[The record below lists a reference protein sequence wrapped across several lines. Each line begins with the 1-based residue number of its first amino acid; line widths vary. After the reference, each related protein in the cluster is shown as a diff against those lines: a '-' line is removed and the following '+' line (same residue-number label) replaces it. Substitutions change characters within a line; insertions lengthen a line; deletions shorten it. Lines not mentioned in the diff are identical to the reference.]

1 MLVYIFFY
9 NKTIVENNDG
19 HYTSIDYIFLYNG
32 KILFLI
38 KVLSKF
44 FSRIVVCSIIGY
56 SGKLAFAAPLL
67 VESLKKMEYR
77 GYDSVGIATLNDGN
91 ILVSKGIGKVAEVDK
106 EMDLNKLPGQSGIG
120 HTRWATHGSVNE
132 KNAHPHYSCSSN
144 IAVVHNGIIE
154 NYQELKTDLTKD
166 GHIFKSQT
174 DSEVI
179 AHLLEKYYKESN
191 YKVNETMMKTCQVIK
206 GSFAFVAIFDNGIIA
221 GARFDEPLI
230 IGISD
235 NALFL
240 SSDVLGFLKYTDKS
254 VFLDNGDIVI
264 IDNHTFQIFDV
275 NQRIV
280 TRPITQVAW
289 ELGSTEK
296 GKYAHHTIKE
306 IHEQSL
312 TLLKPFQESNNFET
326 FCEFLRNASNI
337 YITGSGTSYNSGLL
351 GKQLLSKF
359 AKIKTEVIMS
369 SEFQY
374 SSDSLEPGSAVIA
387 ISQSGE
393 TADVLHS
400 VKKAKENGAK
410 ILSIVNVPTSSLAR
424 ISDSVLTL
432 NCGPEIGVAATKSFM
447 GQLMIMYKIVN
458 ILSRGRMPFDEINQ
472 QNLLMMVKRVLRL
485 DGAIKDLIS
494 SLDKNI
500 KDIYI
505 LGRSIHYP
513 IALEGSLKIKELAYI
528 HAEGIAAGELKHGP
542 LALIDKDSVVVVLNP
557 TDETYQDVIS
567 SANEIKSRGAHII
580 GISNKKGDV
589 YDRFVQLPDVDS
601 YLYPIME
608 VIPLQLMSYYLALE
622 KQVDP
627 DYPRNLA
634 KSVTVK

>member
-1 MLVYIFFY
+1 M
-9 NKTIVENNDG
+9 
-19 HYTSIDYIFLYNG
+19 
-32 KILFLI
+32 
-38 KVLSKF
+38 
-44 FSRIVVCSIIGY
+44 CSIIGY
-56 SGKLAFAAPLL
+56 SGKLVSAAPLL

-77 GYDSVGIATLNDGN
+77 GYDSVGIATFNDN
-91 ILVSKGIGKVAEVDK
+91 SILVSKGVGKVAEVDK
-106 EMDLNKLPGQSGIG
+106 EMNLNKLPGQIGIG
-120 HTRWATHGSVNE
+120 HTRWATHGSVND
-132 KNAHPHYSCSSN
+132 KNAHPHYSCTSN
-144 IAVVHNGIIE
+144 IALVHNGIIE
-154 NYQELKTDLTKD
+154 NYQDLKTDLTKD
-166 GHIFKSQT
+166 GHVFKSQT
-174 DSEVI
+174 DSEII
-179 AHLLEKYYKESN
+179 AHLLEKYYEESN
-191 YKVNETMMKTCQVIK
+191 HNVNETMMKTCRILK

-240 SSDVLGFLKYTDKS
+240 SSDVLGFLKHTDKS

-264 IDNHTFQIFDV
+264 IDNDSYHIFDV
-275 NQRIV
+275 NERIV

-312 TLLKPFQESNNFET
+312 TLLKPFQNTNFET

-359 AKIKTEVIMS
+359 AKIKTEVIMA

-374 SSDSLEPGSAVIA
+374 SSDYLEPNSAVIA

-424 ISDSVLTL
+424 ISDSILTL

-447 GQLMIMYKIVN
+447 GQLMIIYKIVN
-458 ILSRGRMPFDEINQ
+458 ILSRGQMPFDELKQ
-472 QNLLMMVKRVLRL
+472 KNLLLMVKKVLKL
-485 DGAIKDLIS
+485 DSVIQNLIS

-528 HAEGIAAGELKHGP
+528 HAEGLAAGELKHGP
-542 LALIDKDSVVVVLNP
+542 LALIDKESVVVVLNP

-567 SANEIKSRGAHII
+567 SSNEIKSRGAHII
-580 GISNKKGDV
+580 GISNKKADV
-589 YDRFVQLPDVDS
+589 YDRFVELPDVDS

-608 VIPLQLMSYYLALE
+608 IIPLQLMSYYLALE

>member
-1 MLVYIFFY
+1 M
-9 NKTIVENNDG
+9 
-19 HYTSIDYIFLYNG
+19 
-32 KILFLI
+32 
-38 KVLSKF
+38 
-44 FSRIVVCSIIGY
+44 CSIIGY
-56 SGKLAFAAPLL
+56 SGKLVSAAPLL

-91 ILVSKGIGKVAEVDK
+91 ILVSKGVGKVAEVDK
-106 EMDLNKLPGQSGIG
+106 EINLNKLPGQIGIG
-120 HTRWATHGSVNE
+120 HTRWATHGGVND

-154 NYQELKTDLTKD
+154 NYRELKSDLTRD
-166 GHIFKSQT
+166 GHVFKSQT

-179 AHLLEKYYKESN
+179 AHLLEKYYKESGSN
-191 YKVNETMMKTCQVIK
+191 VKETMMKTCRVLK

-230 IGISD
+230 VGISD
-235 NALFL
+235 SALFL

-264 IDNHTFQIFDV
+264 IDHNTYRIFDL
-275 NQRIV
+275 NKRIV
-280 TRPITQVAW
+280 ARPITQVAW

-312 TLLKPFQESNNFET
+312 TLLKPFQEFNDFQN
-326 FCEFLRNASNI
+326 FCEFIRDASNV
-337 YITGSGTSYNSGLL
+337 YITGSGTSYNCGLL

-374 SSDSLEPGSAVIA
+374 YSDSLEPNSVVIA

-424 ISDSVLTL
+424 MSDSILTL

-447 GQLMIMYKIVN
+447 GQLMLIYKIVN
-458 ILSRGRMPFDEINQ
+458 ILSSGQMPFDKFNQ
-472 QNLLMMVKRVLRL
+472 RNLLMMVKKVLNS
-485 DGAIKDLIS
+485 DGIIQNLVS
-494 SLDKNI
+494 SLDTNI

-542 LALIDKDSVVVVLNP
+542 LALIDKESVVVVLNP

-567 SANEIKSRGAHII
+567 SSNEIKSRGAYII
-580 GISNKKGDV
+580 GISNKKNEV
-589 YDRFVQLPDVDS
+589 YDRFVELPDVDS
-601 YLYPIME
+601 YLYPILE
-608 VIPLQLMSYYLALE
+608 IIPLQLMSYYLALK

>member
-32 KILFLI
+32 KTLFWI

-44 FSRIVVCSIIGY
+44 FSIIVVCSIIGY

-154 NYQELKTDLTKD
+154 NYQELKTDLIKD

-191 YKVNETMMKTCQVIK
+191 YKVNETMMKTCRVIK

-312 TLLKPFQESNNFET
+312 TLLKPFQASNNFET

-472 QNLLMMVKRVLRL
+472 QNLLMMVKKVLRL
-485 DGAIKDLIS
+485 DGAIQDLIS

-567 SANEIKSRGAHII
+567 SANEIKSRGAYII